1 MNKENNDK
9 QKKPLILIVDDVPK
23 NIQVLGSI
31 LSNEKYQIA
40 AAVNGRHAVEMVN
53 DVNPDLILLDI
64 MMPELDGFEVCKI
77 LKASEKTKHIPVI
90 FLTAKTAA
98 EDIVKGFQIG
108 AVDYLT
114 KPFNSSELLARTHTH
129 LELKKARD
137 TQDELIAKLQN
148 KTEEITRANSRL
160 HKAYYQLRK
169 RQNTIVQL
177 LRDITKIRFSGD
189 RHAIRNFVQ
198 RIFEN
203 EKNSLVQVMSRQI
216 FLIYQL
222 IKQDELAGT
231 CLAEACKPFGIT
243 ADMLENQFMIENK
256 LHQVVIERINGNQES
271 DENPQT
277 GRDENKE
284 MDNFLGSIF
293 SEDVNF
299 DKAYHYF
306 LEARESHCSAD
317 SPLTEFDPFVL
328 FFSLRSF
335 MDITAEINKR
345 FSEYGKMEF
354 LDNVSF
360 SESLRIARQ
369 QATAEKEFPLQI
381 VEDLKYDPILNTNRD
396 ALIHMLRDIFYN
408 AIDAGADK
416 VIVVSK
422 RPSKEEE
429 LPHYDKCTFED
440 YPSLYISIEDNG
452 DGISLDKAMQLNN
465 YLNGNFAGENNL
477 SVKGGL
483 GTKNLRD
490 FLYLHKGRCHY
501 ESFGNNTRIHI
512 YFEKL
517 EI

>member
-1 MNKENNDK
+1 MNNENNNKD
-9 QKKPLILIVDDVPK
+9 KKPLILIVDDVPK

-53 DVNPDLILLDI
+53 DIKPDLILLDI

-77 LKASEKTKHIPVI
+77 LKASEKTKHIPII
-90 FLTAKTAA
+90 FLTAKTAT

-108 AVDYLT
+108 AVDYVT
-114 KPFNSSELLARTHTH
+114 KPFNSTELLARTHTH
-129 LELKKARD
+129 LELKRARD
-137 TQDELIAKLQN
+137 IQDELIAKLKK
-148 KTEEITRANSRL
+148 KTEEISRANSRL

-169 RQNTIVQL
+169 RQNVIVTL
-177 LRDITKIRFSGD
+177 LGDISKIRFSGD

-203 EKNSLVQVMSRQI
+203 EKNSLVQAISKQI

-222 IKQDELAGT
+222 IKQDELSGT
-231 CLAEACKPFGIT
+231 YLTEVCTPFGIT
-243 ADMLENQFMIENK
+243 ADILENRFMIENK
-256 LHQVVIERINGNQES
+256 LHQVVIERINSNQES
-271 DENPQT
+271 DLNSKT
-277 GRDENKE
+277 DENKE

-293 SEDVNF
+293 SEEVSF
-299 DKAYHYF
+299 DKAYHHF
-306 LEARESHCSAD
+306 LEARKSHCSAD
-317 SPLTEFDPFVL
+317 SPLAEFDPFVL
-328 FFSLRSF
+328 FFSLRSL

-360 SESLRIARQ
+360 SECLRIAGH
-369 QATAEKEFPLQI
+369 QAVTEKEFPLQI
-381 VEDLKYDPILNTNRD
+381 VEDLKYNPTLNTNKD
-396 ALIHMLRDIFYN
+396 AMIHMLRDIFYN
-408 AIDAGADK
+408 AIDAGANK
-416 VIVVSK
+416 VTVASK
-422 RPSKEEE
+422 RPSKEED
-429 LPHYDKCTFED
+429 LPHYDKYTFED

-452 DGISLDKAMQLNN
+452 EGISADKAMQLNN
-465 YLNGNFAGENNL
+465 YLNGNSESENNL

-501 ESFGNNTRIHI
+501 ESCGNNTRVHI